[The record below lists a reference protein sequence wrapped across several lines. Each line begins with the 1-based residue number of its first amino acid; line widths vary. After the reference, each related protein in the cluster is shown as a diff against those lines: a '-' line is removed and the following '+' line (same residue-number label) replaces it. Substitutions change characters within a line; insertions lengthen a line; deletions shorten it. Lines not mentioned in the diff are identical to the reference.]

1 MIDVKSLSFQYN
13 AKSPMLYENLSFS
26 VKEGEVLVVLGKNGI
41 GKTTLLKCITTELKG
56 YTGEILIDGK
66 DIRNYSVAELSKMV
80 AIVASNNPCYQN
92 LKVADYLVTGYA
104 NTLTSLQMPSKKQYE
119 EAYRIISDLGQ
130 EKLFDRSIFE
140 LSSGE
145 MQIVKLGRAIIQKP
159 KVILFDEPTSN
170 LDVKNQ
176 LMVLEQISYLS
187 SKGFTV
193 ITTTHNPGHAI
204 ELNGKVLLF
213 LEGAQLFGDVK
224 NVITEDRLRSIYDLD
239 ATISEVDGR
248 LATIFYNHDKSHKL
262 IF

>member
-1 MIDVKSLSFQYN
+1 MIEVKSLSFQYN
-13 AKSPMLYENLSFS
+13 SKSPMLYENLSFS
-26 VKEGEVLVVLGKNGI
+26 VKEGEVLVVLGKNGV
-41 GKTTLLKCITTELKG
+41 GKTTLLKCITAELKG
-56 YTGEILIDGK
+56 YAGEILIDSK

-104 NTLTSLQMPSKKQYE
+104 NTLTSLQMPSRKQYE
-119 EAYRIISDLGQ
+119 EAYQIISDLGQ
-130 EKLFDRSIFE
+130 EKLFDRNIFD

-193 ITTTHNPGHAI
+193 ITTTHNPGQAI
-204 ELNGKVLLF
+204 ELDGKVLLF
-213 LEGAQLFGDVK
+213 LNGTQIFGDVK
-224 NVITEDRLRSIYDLD
+224 DIITKETLTEIYDLET
-239 ATISEVDGR
+239 ALAEVEGR
-248 LATIFYNHDKSHKL
+248 LVSIFYNQDKSHKL

>member
-1 MIDVKSLSFQYN
+1 MIEVKSLSFQYN
-13 AKSPMLYENLSFS
+13 PNSPVLFNDLTFS
-26 VKEGEVLVVLGKNGI
+26 VKEGEVLVVLGKNGV
-41 GKTTLLKCITTELKG
+41 GKTTLLKCLTSELRG
-56 YTGEILIDGK
+56 YAGEILIDGK
-66 DIRNYSVAELSKMV
+66 DIRNYSVGELSKMV

-92 LKVADYLVTGYA
+92 LTVADYLVTGYA

-119 EAYRIISDLGQ
+119 ESYQIITDLGQ
-130 EKLFDRSIFE
+130 EKLFDRNIFE

-170 LDVKNQ
+170 LDIKNQ

-193 ITTTHNPGHAI
+193 VTTTHNPGQAV
-204 ELNGKVLLF
+204 ELNGKLLIF
-213 LEGAQLFGDVK
+213 LNGSQFFGDVK
-224 NVITEDRLRSIYDLD
+224 DLINMETMKGVYGLETSVIDL
-239 ATISEVDGR
+239 DGR
-248 LATIFYNHDKSHKL
+248 LTSVFYSQDKSHQL

>member
-1 MIDVKSLSFQYN
+1 MIKVKSLSFQYN
-13 AKSPMLYENLSFS
+13 TQSPLLFKDLSFG
-26 VKEGEVLVVLGKNGI
+26 VAEGEVLVVLGKNGV
-41 GKTTLLKCITTELKG
+41 GKTTLLKCLTTELKG
-56 YTGEILIDGK
+56 YSGEILIDGK
-66 DIRNYSVAELSKMV
+66 NIRNYGVAELSKMV

-119 EAYRIISDLGQ
+119 EAFQIISDLGQ
-130 EKLFDRSIFE
+130 EKLYDRNIFE

-145 MQIVKLGRAIIQKP
+145 MQIVKIGRAIIQKP

-193 ITTTHNPGHAI
+193 ITTTHNPGQAI
-204 ELNGKVLLF
+204 ELNGKVLMF
-213 LEGAQLFGDVK
+213 LDGSQLFGDVK
-224 NVITEDRLRSIYDLD
+224 DVISADRLRSIYDLE
-239 ATISEVDGR
+239 ATITEIDGR
-248 LATIFYNHDKSHKL
+248 LATVFYNHDKSHKL

>member
-1 MIDVKSLSFQYN
+1 
-13 AKSPMLYENLSFS
+13 
-26 VKEGEVLVVLGKNGI
+26 
-41 GKTTLLKCITTELKG
+41 
-56 YTGEILIDGK
+56 
-66 DIRNYSVAELSKMV
+66 
-80 AIVASNNPCYQN
+80 
-92 LKVADYLVTGYA
+92 
-104 NTLTSLQMPSKKQYE
+104 MPSKKQYE

-193 ITTTHNPGHAI
+193 ITTTHNPGQAI

-224 NVITEDRLRSIYDLD
+224 DVITEDRLSSIYDLD

>member
-1 MIDVKSLSFQYN
+1 MIEVKSLSFQYN
-13 AKSPMLYENLSFS
+13 VKSPMLYENLSFS

-130 EKLFDRSIFE
+130 EKLFDRSISE

-193 ITTTHNPGHAI
+193 ITTTHNPGQAI

-224 NVITEDRLRSIYDLD
+224 DVITEDRLSSIYDLD